1 MVVVI
6 DASMSFQAVEEF
18 YQDFS
23 QVTDN
28 EVKTI
33 MRIHGYK
40 PVDYSESF
48 AE

>member
-6 DASMSFQAVEEF
+6 DAPMSFQAIGEF

-23 QVTDN
+23 QVEDD

-33 MRIHGYK
+33 MRRHGYK